1 MGDPAGRRHD
11 DRGGQVIFGRKRN
24 PGASDPV
31 DTDEEALEIVGEDAG
46 EHEVDLDES
55 VGEDASGD
63 AEIDEAVLAEA
74 EIEVA
79 QDEADDAEDADEVDW
94 RADGP
99 FDSEEVE
106 LGDEVTRIDLGSLVI
121 TPWDGLGLQLQV
133 NEASRV
139 VQAVTAV
146 WKNSGLEVALFA
158 APASGG
164 LADELREDAVDEA
177 EQGGGSATL
186 TDGPFGTEVR
196 RVLPQEGPGGEQ
208 MFHVSRIWFAE
219 GPRWL
224 LRGTL
229 LGEAAIGEADAP
241 LVAPFAEFFRNLV
254 VRRGSKPMV
263 PGELIPMTLPEG
275 AGEG

>member
-1 MGDPAGRRHD
+1 MGGHNGRRND
-11 DRGGQVIFGRKRN
+11 NRGEPVIFGRKQK
-24 PGASDPV
+24 PV
-31 DTDEEALEIVGEDAG
+31 DSEPVDAEEGLEIVGDDAG
-46 EHEVDLDES
+46 GREVEFDET
-55 VGEDASGD
+55 VGDDEDIELSEDEGEFDD
-63 AEIDEAVLAEA
+63 ADQDEEELAR
-74 EIEVA
+74 
-79 QDEADDAEDADEVDW
+79 DEADTDGVDW

-106 LGDEVTRIDLGSLVI
+106 LGADGVTRIDLGALVV

-133 NEASRV
+133 NESTRA

-164 LADELREDAVDEA
+164 LADELREDAVEEA
-177 EQGGGSATL
+177 EQGGGTASLA
-186 TDGPFGTEVR
+186 DGPFGTEVR

-208 MFHVSRIWFAE
+208 LFHVSRIWFAE

-229 LGEAAIGEADAP
+229 LGEAAIGDADAP

-254 VRRGSKPMV
+254 VRRGAKPMV
-263 PGELIPMTLPEG
+263 PGELIPMTLPE
-275 AGEG
+275 AAQEA

>member
-24 PGASDPV
+24 PRASDPV
-31 DTDEEALEIVGEDAG
+31 DTDEEALEIVGADAG

-55 VGEDASGD
+55 VGEDGSGD
-63 AEIDEAVLAEA
+63 TEIDEAVLAEA

-79 QDEADDAEDADEVDW
+79 EDEADDAEDADEVDW

-158 APASGG
+158 VPASGG

>member
-1 MGDPAGRRHD
+1 
-11 DRGGQVIFGRKRN
+11 VIFGRKRR
-24 PGASDPV
+24 PAGSEPV
-31 DTDEEALEIVGEDAG
+31 DTEEEALQIVGEDAG
-46 EHEVDLDES
+46 EHEADVDET
-55 VGEDASGD
+55 GTGGA
-63 AEIDEAVLAEA
+63 AV
-74 EIEVA
+74 
-79 QDEADDAEDADEVDW
+79 ADDGEVEDADADLTEADLDADEEEAEQVDW

-99 FDSEEVE
+99 FDSEEVD
-106 LGDEVTRIDLGSLVI
+106 LSGDHVTRIDLGSLVI
-121 TPWDGLGLQLQV
+121 TPWEGLGLQLQV
-133 NEASRV
+133 NEATRD

-164 LADELREDAVDEA
+164 MADELREDVVEEA

-186 TDGPFGTEVR
+186 ADGPFGAEVR

-208 MFHVSRIWFAE
+208 LFHVSRIWFAE

-241 LVAPFAEFFRNLV
+241 LVAPFVEFFRNLV
-254 VRRGSKPMV
+254 VRRGAKPMV
-263 PGELIPMTLPEG
+263 PGELVPMTLPE
-275 AGEG
+275 AAQEG

>member
-1 MGDPAGRRHD
+1 MGGHAGRRHD
-11 DRGGQVIFGRKRN
+11 DRGGQVIFGRKRRSE
-24 PGASDPV
+24 GSDPV
-31 DTDEEALEIVGEDAG
+31 DTDEEALEIVGDDAG
-46 EHEVDLDES
+46 EQEFDIDETAEETPALS
-55 VGEDASGD
+55 ETD
-63 AEIDEAVLAEA
+63 AEIEAAE
-74 EIEVA
+74 
-79 QDEADDAEDADEVDW
+79 DEADDQDADLDAEEVDW

-99 FDSEEVE
+99 FDSEEVD
-106 LGDEVTRIDLGSLVI
+106 LSGDHVARIDLGSLVI

-133 NEASRV
+133 NEASRA

-146 WKNSGLEVALFA
+146 WKDSGLEVALFA

-186 TDGPFGTEVR
+186 ADGPFGAEVR

-208 MFHVSRIWFAE
+208 LFHVSRIWFAE

-254 VRRGSKPMV
+254 VRRGAKPMV

>member
-1 MGDPAGRRHD
+1 M
-11 DRGGQVIFGRKRN
+11 IFGRKRK
-24 PGASDPV
+24 SSTTDPI
-31 DTDEEALEIVGEDAG
+31 DTEEEALEIVGDDAG
-46 EHEVDLDES
+46 DQDEL
-55 VGEDASGD
+55 
-63 AEIDEAVLAEA
+63 EID
-74 EIEVA
+74 
-79 QDEADDAEDADEVDW
+79 DEAALEAAEGAVFDDVDW

-99 FDSEEVE
+99 FDSEEVD
-106 LGDEVTRIDLGSLVI
+106 LSDDGVTRIDLGAVI
-121 TPWDGLGLQLQV
+121 VTPWEGLGLQLQV
-133 NEASRV
+133 NEADRK

-146 WKNSGLEVALFA
+146 WKNSGLDVTLFA

-164 LADELREDAVDEA
+164 LAEELREDAVDEA
-177 EQGGGSATL
+177 EQAGGNATL
-186 TDGPFGTEVR
+186 ADGPFGSEVR

-229 LGEAAIGEADAP
+229 LGEAAIGDADAP
-241 LVAPFAEFFRNLV
+241 VVAPFVELFRNLV
-254 VRRGSKPMV
+254 VRRGDKPIV

>member
-1 MGDPAGRRHD
+1 M
-11 DRGGQVIFGRKRN
+11 IFGRKRK
-24 PGASDPV
+24 PLSGDPV
-31 DTDEEALEIVGEDAG
+31 DTEEEALEIVGSDAG
-46 EHEVDLDES
+46 EHETDL
-55 VGEDASGD
+55 
-63 AEIDEAVLAEA
+63 EADAEA
-74 EIEVA
+74 EPREEVSL
-79 QDEADDAEDADEVDW
+79 DEGDLDPEELEAAEAEVSRSAADDVDL

-99 FDSEEVE
+99 FDSEEVD
-106 LGDEVTRIDLGSLVI
+106 LTGDQVTRIDLGALVV

-133 NEASRV
+133 NEATRQ

-146 WKNSGLEVALFA
+146 WRNSGLEVALFA

-164 LADELREDAVDEA
+164 LADELREDVIEEA
-177 EQGGGSATL
+177 EQAGGNATL
-186 TDGPFGTEVR
+186 AEGPFGAEVR
-196 RVLPQEGPGGEQ
+196 RVLPQEGPDGEQ
-208 MFHVSRIWFAE
+208 LFHVSRIWFAE

-254 VRRGSKPMV
+254 VRRGSSPMV
-263 PGELIPMTLPEG
+263 PGELIAMKLPEA